1 MINKVLESHPSRRLT
16 KPEDVAKVVALIG
29 LNKETWMTGNVI
41 RVDGGEDI
49 TG

>member
-1 MINKVLESHPSRRLT
+1 MVADAIAAFATGAT
-16 KPEDVAKVVALIG
+16 K
-29 LNKETWMTGNVI
+29 WMTGNVI